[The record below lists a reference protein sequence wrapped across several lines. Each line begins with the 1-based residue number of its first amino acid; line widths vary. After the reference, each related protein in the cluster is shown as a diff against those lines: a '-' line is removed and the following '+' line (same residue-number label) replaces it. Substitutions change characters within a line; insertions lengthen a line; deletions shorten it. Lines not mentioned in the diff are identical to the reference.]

1 MKKLSLVIISLL
13 SFAVAHAQLP
23 YLVKDVNNV
32 PLDATPDYQFK
43 IGSDW
48 IFFMYSG
55 LGYEPYKTNLNPGN
69 LSLIKDIY
77 PGTLRFCR
85 LSTYRECQ

>member
-43 IGSDW
+43 IGSD
-48 IFFMYSG
+48 
-55 LGYEPYKTNLNPGN
+55 
-69 LSLIKDIY
+69 
-77 PGTLRFCR
+77 
-85 LSTYRECQ
+85 